1 MVAIL
6 ERRAPCLSSYLI
18 SVDVREELRHEP
30 CGADDGE
37 DGEEEVPERHQGFY
51 VVSTLLDE
59 VLGVESGGW
68 RVGEVVRV
76 GRGERGERGESLV
89 DARRAC
95 VNGRMRLGSWV
106 AVTWD
111 IEDEDQV
118 GAHGKDRQLHAVGGR
133 VRGRGSEA
141 SQRARVR

>member
-59 VLGVESGGW
+59 VLGVESGEW
-68 RVGEVVRV
+68 RVGE
-76 GRGERGERGESLV
+76 GRE
-89 DARRAC
+89 
-95 VNGRMRLGSWV
+95 GREG
-106 AVTWD
+106 
-111 IEDEDQV
+111 
-118 GAHGKDRQLHAVGGR
+118 
-133 VRGRGSEA
+133 
-141 SQRARVR
+141 